1 MNFTYIFLILFGL
14 VACGTSNEVI
24 LVESGAESIESDGK
38 ISGTVYMSL
47 KGCPVLIETTMAG
60 ETFRFYPVNL
70 GDEYKVDGL
79 RITFNYSPSR
89 VMQPKGCT
97 LIDRVVV
104 VENVLKSVKK

>member
-1 MNFTYIFLILFGL
+1 MSIEQPF
-14 VACGTSNEVI
+14 
-24 LVESGAESIESDGK
+24 VEQRAESIASDGEV
-38 ISGTVYMSL
+38 IGVVCVSL
-47 KGCPVLIETTMAG
+47 KGCPVLIETTIAG
-60 ETFRFYPVNL
+60 EIFRFYPVNL

>member
-1 MNFTYIFLILFGL
+1 MKMIRVFLFLFL
-14 VACGTSNEVI
+14 LTACGVSIEQPF
-24 LVESGAESIESDGK
+24 VEQRAESIASDGEV
-38 ISGTVYMSL
+38 IGVVCVSL
-47 KGCPVLIETTMAG
+47 KGCPVLIETTIAG
-60 ETFRFYPVNL
+60 EIFRFYPVNL